1 MAFSF
6 YTYAQNRAV
15 TDDIE
20 HVLDKVYLGERRIER
35 VHYVNGIVAVIVHYK
50 TRSVVGN
57 QLAQD
62 LRTYTVK
69 LHVSGY
75 DLDLRMHPVPKSK
88 SKKTRK

>member
-1 MAFSF
+1 MFSF

-15 TDDIE
+15 ADDIE
-20 HVLDKVYLGERRIER
+20 HVLDTVYLGERRIER
-35 VHYVNGIVAVIVHYK
+35 VHYVNGCVAVIVHYR

-62 LRTYTVK
+62 LQSYTVK

-75 DLDLRMHPVPKSK
+75 ELDLHPHPIPKSR